1 MSSETVPPAEL
12 RPHPKNEEIYG
23 EGDLTD
29 RFVEDVR
36 DNGVV
41 EPVAV
46 TDNSYFTD
54 GGVTLISG
62 HRRWAAAAQTGRDV
76 PIGEWLSFESAN
88 DELDTLLRY
97 NDQREKVFSQRMG
110 EADAIREVEQRA
122 AADRQGERTDLV
134 ENFPEGETTRS
145 RDSIADRIGIGSG
158 RTYDKACTVWNAA
171 KDGHPAAERL
181 VEELDADDE
190 SIHGAYTTFQAIE
203 EFSTNGRLSDL
214 LDGLVDDGRLTEEDV
229 QQMKATAPR

>member
-122 AADRQGERTDLV
+122 AADR
-134 ENFPEGETTRS
+134 
-145 RDSIADRIGIGSG
+145 IGIGSG

-203 EFSTNGRLSDL
+203 EFSTNERLSDL

-229 QQMKATAPR
+229 QRMKATAPR